1 MASIFP
7 HRAEGHDII
16 FADGAPA
23 ETYVDCDNRF
33 MFQNAGEFAALYPG
47 DKRPAWDFCAP
58 RREPGSPELAAIRAA
73 LLERA
78 ERLGYARDLDPELH
92 LVVDGAVVTA
102 LSVSGLAYR
111 FEIPAGSSAIWL
123 VSRSAVPAEIEVVS
137 RDRRR
142 LGVPVE
148 RVVLCDGDLSIE
160 AWHGHIGL
168 SDGFHDDEATHRW
181 TDGLGRLPG
190 ALLRPFAGAV
200 VLELHLVLS
209 TLAYPVSA
217 TERSDSPSTHRLHRS
232 DAYAALLDLVR
243 SR

>member
-1 MASIFP
+1 
-7 HRAEGHDII
+7 
-16 FADGAPA
+16 
-23 ETYVDCDNRF
+23 
-33 MFQNAGEFAALYPG
+33 
-47 DKRPAWDFCAP
+47 
-58 RREPGSPELAAIRAA
+58 
-73 LLERA
+73 
-78 ERLGYARDLDPELH
+78 
-92 LVVDGAVVTA
+92 VTA